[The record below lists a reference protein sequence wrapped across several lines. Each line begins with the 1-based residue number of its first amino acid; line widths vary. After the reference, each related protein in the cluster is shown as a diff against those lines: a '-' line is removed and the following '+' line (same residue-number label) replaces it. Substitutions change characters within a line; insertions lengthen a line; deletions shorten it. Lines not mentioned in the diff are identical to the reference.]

1 MTTQSPLP
9 QGPGPAG
16 IAAEPGIIVQGVRRS
31 FGQVQAV
38 RNVTLRAHAGRV
50 TGLVGPNGSG
60 KTTLL
65 LMLASLLAPD
75 AGSIRID
82 GIDPVTDPQAARAVL
97 GWMPD
102 ALGAWN
108 SLTSRETLTVTA
120 RLYGMPTA
128 AASARADALLHEV
141 GLVELADAP
150 ARVLSRGQK
159 QRLGLARALVHD
171 PRVLLLDEPASGL
184 DPQARIELRLLLRRF
199 AAEGRTVLVSSHILS
214 ELEEVVDDA
223 VFLMSGVTVDPARV
237 EAASRRARPWRVRL
251 AGAEPSAESLDR
263 VAAAL
268 RVPVESLGVD
278 RRDVV
283 MSFESE
289 DAAAAALRDLVSA
302 GLDVVEFA
310 AAQGALERTFLDLG
324 EGRPPQA
331 STPSAGTPPMPVPPA
346 FVPPPETPP
355 AVAPPPE
362 TPAAVAPPPS
372 TPTAPAS
379 APPVPPRPAPPASAP
394 PAGNTGESEATS

>member
-1 MTTQSPLP
+1 MTT
-9 QGPGPAG
+9 PG
-16 IAAEPGIIVQGVRRS
+16 ITAEPGIVVQGVRRA
-31 FGQVQAV
+31 FGEVQAV
-38 RNVTLRAHAGRV
+38 RNITLRADAGRV

-82 GIDPVTDPQAARAVL
+82 GVDPVTDPQAARALL

-102 ALGAWN
+102 ALGAWG
-108 SLTSRETLTVTA
+108 SLTSRETLAVTA
-120 RLYGMPTA
+120 RLYGMPKA
-128 AASARADALLHEV
+128 AASVRAEALLAEV
-141 GLVELADAP
+141 GLVDLGNAP

-159 QRLGLARALVHD
+159 QRLGLARALVHE

-184 DPQARIELRLLLRRF
+184 DPQARIDLRLLLRRF

-223 VFLMSGVTVDPARV
+223 VFLMGGVTVDPARV

-251 AGAEPSAESLDR
+251 AGAEASDSRAS

-268 RVPVESLGVD
+268 QVPAESLGVD
-278 RRDVV
+278 RRDV
-283 MSFESE
+283 MASFASE
-289 DAAAAALRDLVSA
+289 QDAAAALRDLVAA
-302 GLDVVEFA
+302 GLEVVEFA

-324 EGRPPQA
+324 DGRPPQA
-331 STPSAGTPPMPVPPA
+331 PPPPPTAGTD
-346 FVPPPETPP
+346 
-355 AVAPPPE
+355 
-362 TPAAVAPPPS
+362 
-372 TPTAPAS
+372 
-379 APPVPPRPAPPASAP
+379 
-394 PAGNTGESEATS
+394 ESEATS

>member
-1 MTTQSPLP
+1 VTTQSPLP

-184 DPQARIELRLLLRRF
+184 DPQARIDLRLLLRRF

-223 VFLMSGVTVDPARV
+223 VFLMAGVTVDPARV
-237 EAASRRARPWRVRL
+237 EAASRRARPWRMRL
-251 AGAEPSAESLDR
+251 AGAEPSSAAMER

-268 RVPVESLGVD
+268 RVPVESLGID

-283 MSFESE
+283 VSFQSE

-324 EGRPPQA
+324 DGRPPQQ
-331 STPSAGTPPMPVPPA
+331 PMPSGAVPPN
-346 FVPPPETPP
+346 
-355 AVAPPPE
+355 
-362 TPAAVAPPPS
+362 
-372 TPTAPAS
+372 
-379 APPVPPRPAPPASAP
+379 PAPPASATPAPAPPVPAPP
-394 PAGNTGESEATS
+394 PAPPAAPAPGAAAGESGATS

>member
-1 MTTQSPLP
+1 MTTPGTVAAPLAA
-9 QGPGPAG
+9 AG
-16 IAAEPGIIVQGVRRS
+16 EPGIVVEGVRRS

-38 RNVTLRAHAGRV
+38 RSVSLHARAGRV

-75 AGSIRID
+75 AGVIRID
-82 GIDPVTDPQAARAVL
+82 GIDPVADPQAARVRL

-108 SLTSRETLTVTA
+108 ALSSRETLVVTA
-120 RLYGMPTA
+120 RLYGMPKA
-128 AASARADALLHEV
+128 DASARADALLADV

-159 QRLGLARALVHD
+159 QRLGLARALVHE

-223 VFLMSGVTVDPARV
+223 VFLLAGATVDPARV

-251 AGAEPSAESLDR
+251 ADAEGEDAVAR

-268 RVPVESLGVD
+268 GVPIEAVGVD

-283 MSFESE
+283 VSFET
-289 DAAAAALRDLVSA
+289 DADAAAALRDLVTK
-302 GLDVVEFA
+302 GLGVVEFA

-324 EGRPPQA
+324 DGRPPQA
-331 STPSAGTPPMPVPPA
+331 PPGPA
-346 FVPPPETPP
+346 ASPPP
-355 AVAPPPE
+355 AVAAE
-362 TPAAVAPPPS
+362 N
-372 TPTAPAS
+372 
-379 APPVPPRPAPPASAP
+379 
-394 PAGNTGESEATS
+394 GATS